1 MGKQIRKREWRTLP
15 YSRMPSP
22 LVHMEEML
30 QLENHHFA
38 TITIKFGSGKN
49 HQRML
54 NLGRNGDEEQA
65 ISVTF
70 SILQQTAYWLRL

>member
-1 MGKQIRKREWRTLP
+1 MGKQIRKGEGRTRA

-22 LVHMEEML
+22 LVYMEELL

-49 HQRML
+49 HQWML

-65 ISVTF
+65 IRMTF
-70 SILQQTAYWLRL
+70 SIFQQTTYWLWL